1 MAETLQTKCPACE
14 TTFVLSAAQLQARDG
29 LVRCGRCSIVF
40 RADRY
45 LVRAPKRGRAKR
57 RAAPPRAR
65 RGAKGTAKPE
75 RPTAVAAAPAPTA
88 APEEFLSPLLARLL
102 GAKRPART
110 VAVLWGVV
118 AVVLALTL
126 ATQIVFFYASELAL
140 HPTLRPWVKEA
151 CTYLACEIRPRQ
163 DVTAIELLRTSV
175 SAHPERASALRLR
188 LTMVNRAGFAQPYPL
203 LELSLTDSNGAV
215 VARRTFAVHEYVKR
229 NDALQG
235 MLPHVA
241 VDATLDVTKPDAR
254 AGGYEIRLVAR

>member
-14 TTFVLSAAQLQARDG
+14 TTFVLSAEQLQARDG

-57 RAAPPRAR
+57 RSAPPRAR
-65 RGAKGTAKPE
+65 RAAKGTAKPE
-75 RPTAVAAAPAPTA
+75 RPTAITAPAPMA

-102 GAKRPART
+102 GGKRPARAVT
-110 VAVLWGVV
+110 VLWGAG

-126 ATQIVFFYASELAL
+126 AAQIVFFYASELAL
-140 HPTLRPWVKEA
+140 HRSLRPWVQEA

-163 DVTAIELLRTSV
+163 DVAAIELLRTSV
-175 SAHPERASALRLR
+175 SAHPEQASALRLR

-203 LELSLTDSNGAV
+203 LELTLTDSTGTV

-235 MLPHVA
+235 MIPHVA